1 MKESNKVL
9 ENFDGHHTKEL
20 RDRYNGNLKWALL
33 AFIWNFYLVVTYRNW
48 SLFLIDF
55 FAFMLP
61 CGLNV
66 AWVFLKEEHQLKTV
80 KHHAAWM
87 IFLVIQAAL
96 FILFVICSL
105 YYGIT
110 AILRKQFSYLLKP
123 DDDHSL
129 AERMGYYV
137 LDMWVWT
144 SILLCVVSVLNALHT
159 ASFVRH
165 VYHKRQ
171 YLTQNE
177 DSLGSKRAYYLA
189 DR

>member
-1 MKESNKVL
+1 M
-9 ENFDGHHTKEL
+9 
-20 RDRYNGNLKWALL
+20 
-33 AFIWNFYLVVTYRNW
+33 
-48 SLFLIDF
+48 
-55 FAFMLP
+55 
-61 CGLNV
+61 
-66 AWVFLKEEHQLKTV
+66 
-80 KHHAAWM
+80 
-87 IFLVIQAAL
+87 
-96 FILFVICSL
+96 
-105 YYGIT
+105 
-110 AILRKQFSYLLKP
+110 LKP